1 MKYKPI
7 ENYHMENAVL
17 KKKFDYHNLSL
28 GPLTKARACK
38 GAGQE

>member
-7 ENYHMENAVL
+7 ENYHMENAVF
-17 KKKFDYHNLSL
+17 KKHFNYHNPSL
-28 GPLTKARACK
+28 GPMTKARVCK